1 LARIRAVLHSA
12 GDALTLPPRDF
23 IGRWLERAVLVGLFV
38 LGAYLWG
45 DALNWG
51 QIPWDRADWYDI
63 TGPRLFFLQEAV
75 QNGQLPLHVDDPL
88 GMKNTTDRFLSIPD
102 VIASPQ
108 IVLLRWLTPG
118 AFVLLQTLVLYALG
132 YWGLLRLK
140 SHWQLSLAALI
151 PLYLLF
157 NFNGHL
163 VVHVAV
169 GHTGWGS
176 VFLLSWFVLWTVQ
189 LLESGGG
196 WRWAARVSLLLAFI
210 FLQGGFHP
218 FLGCWLFLAVLLLFR
233 WPLRKPL
240 LLALGFSLLLSM
252 GRVLPAAIV
261 TQDLRI
267 DFLSGFTT
275 TAELMAGLV
284 TLRGPAQA
292 LETVTPLN
300 PLVAWWEF
308 DYYIGWAGLAFLA
321 LGGGLWAWKRRAWQ
335 SSFAPLWAACAAM
348 AVLSVGRLY
357 RIVFSLGIPFLN
369 GERVSSRFFLLP
381 LLFAAALAALAIQRS
396 LDEKRSGH
404 SLVLAGSGGVLLLF
418 NDLLQ
423 HRELWKPNQLA
434 QLFPSQTFT
443 RLHLANHPDPLYAA
457 ALIGGT
463 LIAAVA
469 FVVLLMAARR
479 SPE

>member
-1 LARIRAVLHSA
+1 VLHSA
-12 GDALTLPPRDF
+12 GDALTLPPRDYV
-23 IGRWLERAVLVGLFV
+23 GRWLERAVLLSLFV
-38 LGAYLWG
+38 LGFYLWA

-63 TGPRLFFLQEAV
+63 TGPRLFYLQEAV
-75 QNGQLPLHVDDPL
+75 QNGQLPLHVDAPL

-102 VIASPQ
+102 VFASPQ

-118 AFVLLQTLVLYALG
+118 AFVLLQTLALYALG

-140 SHWQLSLAALI
+140 THWQLSLAAFI

-169 GHTGWGS
+169 GHAGWGS

-218 FLGCWLFLAVLLLFR
+218 FLWCWLFLAVLLLFR
-233 WPLRKPL
+233 WRLRKPL
-240 LLALGFSLLLSM
+240 LLALAFALLLSM
-252 GRVLPAAIV
+252 GRILPAAIV

-267 DFLSGFTT
+267 GFLSGFTT
-275 TAELMAGLV
+275 TAELLAGLV
-284 TLRGPAQA
+284 TLRSPAQA

-308 DYYIGWAGLAFLA
+308 DYYIGWAGLAFMA
-321 LGGGLWAWKRRAWQ
+321 LGGGLWAWKRRAWAGP
-335 SSFAPLWAACAAM
+335 FAPLWAACAVM
-348 AVLSVGRLY
+348 AVVSVGRLY
-357 RIVFSLGIPFLN
+357 RVIFSLGIPFLN

-381 LLFAAALAALAIQRS
+381 LLFAAALAALAIQRI
-396 LDEKRSGH
+396 LDEKRPPR
-404 SLVLAGSGGVLLLF
+404 SLLLAGLGAILLLL

-423 HRELWKPNQLA
+423 HRELWKFDQLE
-434 QLFPSQTFT
+434 QLFPHQVFT
-443 RLHLANHPDPLYAA
+443 QLHVANHADPLYAA
-457 ALIGGT
+457 TLIGGT
-463 LIAAVA
+463 TIALGALIT
-469 FVVLLMAARR
+469 LLIAARR
-479 SPE
+479 SRN

>member
-1 LARIRAVLHSA
+1 MLHSA
-12 GDALTLPPRDF
+12 GDALILPPRDF
-23 IGRWLERAVLVGLFV
+23 AGRWLERAVLAGLFI
-38 LGAYLWG
+38 LGAYLWA

-88 GMKNTTDRFLSIPD
+88 GMKNATDRFLSIPD
-102 VIASPQ
+102 VFASPQ

-118 AFVLLQTLVLYALG
+118 AFVLLQTLALYALG

-140 SHWQLSLAALI
+140 RQWQLSLAAFI

-169 GHTGWGS
+169 GHAGWGT
-176 VFLLSWFVLWTVQ
+176 VFLFSWFVLWTVQ

-196 WRWAARVSLLLAFI
+196 WRWAVRVSLLLALI

-218 FLGCWLFLAVLLLFR
+218 FLWCWLFLAVLLLFR
-233 WPLRKPL
+233 WRLRKPL
-240 LLALGFSLLLSM
+240 LLALAFALLLSM
-252 GRVLPAAIV
+252 GRILPAAIV

-267 DFLSGFTT
+267 GFLSGFTT
-275 TAELMAGLV
+275 TAELLAGLV
-284 TLRGPAQA
+284 ILRGPAQA

-308 DYYIGWAGLAFLA
+308 DYYIGWAGLAFVA
-321 LGGGLWAWKRRAWQ
+321 LGGGLWVWKRRAWAG
-335 SSFAPLWAACAAM
+335 SFAPLWGTC
-348 AVLSVGRLY
+348 AVLAVVSVGRLY
-357 RIVFSLGIPFLN
+357 RVVFSLGIPFLN

-396 LDEKRSGH
+396 LDEKRPGRG
-404 SLVLAGSGGVLLLF
+404 LILAGFGGVLLLF

-423 HRELWKPNQLA
+423 HRELWKSDQLA
-434 QLFPSQTFT
+434 QFFPSETFT
-443 RLHLANHPDPLYAA
+443 RLHLAYHPDPLYTA

-469 FVVLLMAARR
+469 LAILLAAARR